1 MMEEQHR
8 KQQQDEL
15 AILMRKQ
22 LEEQLVHMIT
32 RINEMHEICI
42 NLGRYTYMY
51 EPFID
56 IEVTTDGK
64 QIPKLC
70 CKAYPDRGK
79 EFFNNL
85 TQDQF
90 EDVYFMMQEK
100 WNDFQYD
107 EESKSG
113 LGLAPELEADDN
125 EGQIF
130 GLQVRH
136 DWNLIGN
143 VYIFCDSL
151 ANLFETVNDESVIIS
166 SRGEQKG
173 QLKYTLIPCLY
184 DDDGDEMPLLDYD
197 HVNALIGRTLNVKF
211 QIHSA

>member
-79 EFFNNL
+79 EFFNTL

-166 SRGEQKG
+166 SRCE
-173 QLKYTLIPCLY
+173 
-184 DDDGDEMPLLDYD
+184 
-197 HVNALIGRTLNVKF
+197 
-211 QIHSA
+211 